1 MDTPTKVLTVGIG
14 ALAAVAAYLGWQ
26 NVQETPEIIDS
37 DVHDYDSKVNNSKV
51 AGVFSKKIVDSDD
64 EKTKEESEESKTE
77 TKEEEPNEEEEKQ
90 ATKDEGEAEAEAEAE
105 EAEEKELAK
114 KEVKKHI
121 DKQQSA
127 WGQFWKSEYN
137 DIQNKEETE

>member
-37 DVHDYDSKVNNSKV
+37 DVHDYDSKVTNSKV
-51 AGVFSKKIVDSDD
+51 AGAFSNKIVDSDD
-64 EKTKEESEESKTE
+64 EKTKEEDS
-77 TKEEEPNEEEEKQ
+77 NEEEEKQ
-90 ATKDEGEAEAEAEAE
+90 ATKEEESNEEEEKQATKEEE

>member
-1 MDTPTKVLTVGIG
+1 M
-14 ALAAVAAYLGWQ
+14 
-26 NVQETPEIIDS
+26 QETPEIIDS

-51 AGVFSKKIVDSDD
+51 SGVFSKKIVDSDD
-64 EKTKEESEESKTE
+64 EKPNEESEELKTE
-77 TKEEEPNEEEEKQ
+77 TKEEDSNEESEELKTE
-90 ATKDEGEAEAEAEAE
+90 TKEEAEV

-137 DIQNKEETE
+137 DIQNKEETRVINIIKEFRIKIIILINVLGRTRCKRIFL